1 MKESHYGLIWRYE
14 KAYIVWILIVAVAL
28 HFFRKRVLDIFH
40 IYFYVELW
48 APPKTPIIEGRSQFI
63 QFAIINIHYLRM
75 LVWSHKLENC
85 SSWEECFKHCLNIF
99 ECWILN
105 PSLGLSIGERFTCL
119 TCKNLKTRQSE
130 DPCIAL

>member
-1 MKESHYGLIWRYE
+1 MENKWFVIIIKSERKSLWPDMKIWESLHSVNTNRSSSIAFLQETSFRHFP
-14 KAYIVWILIVAVAL
+14 YI
-28 HFFRKRVLDIFH
+28 
-40 IYFYVELW
+40 FYVELW

-99 ECWILN
+99 ECWIL
-105 PSLGLSIGERFTCL
+105 